1 MSTENRANDSESC
14 PHKHEEDAPPSPA
27 AEPAA
32 PSAPT
37 HPVMRPRS
45 LWILGACLLLP
56 LACGVAYGAV
66 QHSARKQ
73 QAMRTLEQQ
82 QDLVPTVRVA
92 TARAAGPTM
101 NISLP
106 GTTLAFAAANIFAR
120 ANGYIETRKVDI
132 GDHVKAGDLLARI
145 TAPEQD
151 HQVSQ
156 AEATLA
162 QMQAQL
168 QQTMASRDLAKVTND
183 RDTQLVQ
190 KGWVT
195 PQQGDTDR
203 LTLDAQNA
211 AIAVAKSNIAAQ
223 TAFVQVLKQ
232 QQDYQKVV
240 APFDGIVTQRSVDT
254 GSLVQAG
261 STLMFSLMQSDI
273 IRTQV
278 YVPQDAAIGVAP
290 GVEAVVRV
298 PEIPGRTFSGKV
310 TRTAR
315 ALAPGTRTLLTEVD
329 IPNPDGALSP
339 GMYVS
344 VELHIPRKTPSIM
357 VPADALVFGSDG
369 LQVAVDDH
377 GVARFRKVTVLRDL
391 GTEVE
396 VSDGI
401 KPGDALILRPSVAL
415 ADGSKVQQQSS
426 TTELSER

>member
-1 MSTENRANDSESC
+1 MSTENRVNDSETC
-14 PHKHEEDAPPSPA
+14 PHKHDEADPPGP
-27 AEPAA
+27 AEPIA
-32 PSAPT
+32 PSASS

-45 LWILGACLLLP
+45 LWILGVCLLLP

-66 QHSARKQ
+66 QHNARRQ
-73 QAMRTLEQQ
+73 LAMRTLERQ
-82 QDLVPTVRVA
+82 QDLVPAVRVA
-92 TARAAGPTM
+92 TARAANPTM
-101 NISLP
+101 SISLP

-183 RDTQLVQ
+183 RDSELVK

-240 APFDGIVTQRSVDT
+240 APFDGVVTQRSVDT
-254 GSLVQAG
+254 GSLVQSG

-278 YVPQDAAIGVAP
+278 YVPQDAAIGVGP

-298 PEIPGRTFSGKV
+298 PEIPGRTFPGKV

-339 GMYVS
+339 GMYVN

-396 VSDGI
+396 VGDGI

-415 ADGSKVQQQSS
+415 ADGSKVQRQQ
-426 TTELSER
+426 TGETKLSER